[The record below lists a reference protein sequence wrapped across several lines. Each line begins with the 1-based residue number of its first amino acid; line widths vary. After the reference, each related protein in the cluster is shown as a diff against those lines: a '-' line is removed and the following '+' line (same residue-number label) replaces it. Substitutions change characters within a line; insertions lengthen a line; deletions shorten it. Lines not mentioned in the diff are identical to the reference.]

1 MTNIT
6 IRELKPED
14 LDEYFRYLIQNF
26 HGHEPLLLTPGDHNF
41 EPDTPERRASRLA
54 VIKQGLSLVAVD
66 SNDGGRIVA
75 SAYSEAKV
83 PNDLEKT
90 WREVNEKKPKAFID
104 HVYFFLAGIEKR
116 SKLFERF
123 EVSNVLYL
131 NILSVGKT
139 VRQQG
144 LGRRLVTAVIEL
156 ARSKGFP
163 LIAVSCTSLYS
174 TRIMSALGM
183 SIIHSENYSDY
194 KDEDGNVVI
203 KPPEPHTSVNIMAM
217 KL

>member
-6 IRELKPED
+6 IRELKAED
-14 LDEYFRYLIQNF
+14 LDEYFRFLTENF
-26 HGHEPLLLTPGDHNF
+26 YCDEPLQLTPGDHNF

-83 PNDLEKT
+83 PDDLEKT
-90 WREVNEKKPKAFID
+90 WREVNEKKPTEFIE
-104 HVYFFLAGIEKR
+104 HVDLFLAGFDKR

-123 EVSNVLYL
+123 EVSKVFCL
-131 NILSVGKT
+131 NILGVGKT

-144 LGRRLVTAVIEL
+144 LGRRLVSAVIEL

-183 SIIHSENYSDY
+183 SCIHSEKCSDY
-194 KDEDGNVVI
+194 KDEDGNVVL
-203 KPPEPHTSVNIMAM
+203 KPPEPHTSINLMAM